1 MNEKY
6 EPITQQKPF
15 ESKSTAS
22 FTIETEEISGP
33 HVISHNHPEIEIVQ
47 INQGEGQL
55 QVGNLKVNY
64 KAGNVFIL
72 GPNLSHCWQISDEVK
87 GQEMNLLQFSA
98 DFWGKGFL
106 HLPENDAIRELLN
119 LAEYGIRLPI
129 ECEPAFSILFDH
141 TLNSSESSKIIGLL
155 EVLIFLS
162 KTKGLQ
168 FLLNENKL
176 HIQGQPTNLPKIGV
190 ALQYIQNNFK
200 NTITLRAVAALLTM
214 NQNYF
219 CRYFKSQTG
228 KTFVEYLTEIRVRHA
243 CGLILDKKMNLKQI
257 CSQSGFNNMT
267 SFHKAFKKIT
277 KTSPLEFQKE
287 HLNPHEIDLKF

>member
-1 MNEKY
+1 MNEKS

-15 ESKSTAS
+15 ESNPTAS
-22 FTIETEEISGP
+22 FTIQTEIISGS
-33 HVISHNHPEIEIVQ
+33 HVILHHHPEIEIVQ

-64 KAGNVFIL
+64 TAGNVFIL
-72 GPNLSHCWQISDEVK
+72 GPNLSHCWHISDIVEE
-87 GQEMNLLQFSA
+87 EMNLIHFSPE
-98 DFWGKGFL
+98 FWGKGFL
-106 HLPENDAIRELLN
+106 NLPENNAIKKLLN
-119 LAEYGIRLPI
+119 LADCVIKLPI
-129 ECEPAFSILFDH
+129 ESEPVFSILFDH

-155 EVLIFLS
+155 EILILLS
-162 KTKGLQ
+162 KTNGLQ
-168 FLLNENKL
+168 YLLKGDKHNTQD
-176 HIQGQPTNLPKIGV
+176 HPTRLPKIEV
-190 ALQYIQNNFK
+190 ALQYIQNKFK
-200 NTITLRAVAALLTM
+200 NTITLREVAALLTM

-243 CGLILDKKMNLKQI
+243 CSLILEKKMNLKQI

-287 HLNPHEIDLKF
+287 HLNDP